1 MKKIE
6 LQKKQTKKKKPLKS
20 QRQVP
25 DEVEPYFDIFS
36 EEARRKSA
44 RISAI

>member
-6 LQKKQTKKKKPLKS
+6 LQKNRLKKKPLKS

-25 DEVEPYFDIFS
+25 DEVEPDFDIFS
-36 EEARRKSA
+36 EKARRKSA